1 MTCGSIL
8 FTEADRALTLTHQL
22 VTYPCLVT
30 ISLSHIMTHDIMI
43 NERKIKCFIKGIF
56 YKYPFIY
63 ILLLVYN
70 VCKS

>member
-1 MTCGSIL
+1 ML

-43 NERKIKCFIKGIF
+43 NERKRKCFIKGIF
-56 YKYPFIY
+56 
-63 ILLLVYN
+63 LLVSFYLYIMFVN
-70 VCKS
+70 HNELNQDQS